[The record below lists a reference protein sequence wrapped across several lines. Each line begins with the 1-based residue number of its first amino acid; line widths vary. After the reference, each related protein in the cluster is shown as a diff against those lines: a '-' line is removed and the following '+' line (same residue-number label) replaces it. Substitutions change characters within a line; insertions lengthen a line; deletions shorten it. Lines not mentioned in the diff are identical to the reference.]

1 MARQGCGEE
10 PHQEHLRHIHLQT
23 HHTPGDSPSPAGPP
37 AKAHT
42 VPRPIRP
49 RLRRPRP
56 SALGRE
62 RPRQVQ
68 RQGKHPVPLPHPRSL
83 PAARCFPGG
92 GGREG
97 LDGLGT
103 RAPGTALGQFNKR
116 WFTERQAR
124 QRPQSDSL
132 SARAAPREELR
143 NSAVKSNTL
152 FNNGGTTT
160 SRVSPGF
167 DAVHQTEW

>member
-23 HHTPGDSPSPAGPP
+23 HHTPGDSPSPRRAAGQSTHRAPP
-37 AKAHT
+37 HPAA
-42 VPRPIRP
+42 PPQA
-49 RLRRPRP
+49 
-56 SALGRE
+56 SALGPGAGTRV
-62 RPRQVQ
+62 PRQVQ

-103 RAPGTALGQFNKR
+103 RAPGTALGQFNER

-160 SRVSPGF
+160 SR
-167 DAVHQTEW
+167 E

>member
-1 MARQGCGEE
+1 MGRNPIRNTSATSICKHTTR
-10 PHQEHLRHIHLQT
+10 PVT
-23 HHTPGDSPSPAGPP
+23 HHLPAGPP

-103 RAPGTALGQFNKR
+103 RAPGTALGQFNER